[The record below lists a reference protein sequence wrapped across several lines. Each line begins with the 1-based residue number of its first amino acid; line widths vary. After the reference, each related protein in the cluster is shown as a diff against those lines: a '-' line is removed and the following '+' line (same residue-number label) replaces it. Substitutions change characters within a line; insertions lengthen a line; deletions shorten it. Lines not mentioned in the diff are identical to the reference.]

1 MVNPMKSTESINP
14 PTSQATEDFIST
26 QKAADLL
33 GISLRSV
40 QYWVENGKL
49 NAWKTAGGHRRIAVE
64 SVNRLMQEQNQAK
77 STLNNPSR
85 KKVLVVEDEPD
96 LLEYYRLHMHSWQL
110 PINIITAENGFE
122 GLMQIGQHNPDIIIT
137 DLVMPDMDGFTMIQA
152 INQKIKNTGKKIIVV
167 TRLNEKEINNNGGL
181 DENIIVFQK
190 PVPIKKI
197 RQVIYN
203 HIENNNFR
211 IRA

>member
-1 MVNPMKSTESINP
+1 MKSTESINP